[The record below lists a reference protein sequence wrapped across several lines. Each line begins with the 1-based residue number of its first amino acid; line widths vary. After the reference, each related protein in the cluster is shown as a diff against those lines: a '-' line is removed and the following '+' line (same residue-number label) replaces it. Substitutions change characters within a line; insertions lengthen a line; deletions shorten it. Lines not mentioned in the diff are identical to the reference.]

1 MVKYN
6 KRLGKVV
13 EYKGIDNT
21 MFSGCALYVV
31 QF

>member
-13 EYKGIDNT
+13 EYMVIDGYRWNT
-21 MFSGCALYVV
+21 MFSGCAL
-31 QF
+31 